1 MANLQIS
8 LWDTGNRVGIFN
20 WPGMIDCR
28 VNSGEDDNIQFCGI
42 PYNRLQIDWLGDKTG
57 QLFKLIGDE
66 NSRPVLSFLPKKN
79 VERLIDRNKIRD
91 LCTAFEVEY
100 DARKAEFPDKT
111 GEIVHIL
118 KDAVKK
124 YKREKP
130 NALDERTYNYVHG
143 TLKHISLPASEKVW
157 RIYARYGGIIAER
170 YKQSFYGR
178 LCLEKQKHAHQSSYV
193 T

>member
-79 VERLIDRNKIRD
+79 AERLIDRNKIRD

-111 GEIVHIL
+111 GEIVHMFFL
-118 KDAVKK
+118 
-124 YKREKP
+124 
-130 NALDERTYNYVHG
+130 
-143 TLKHISLPASEKVW
+143 
-157 RIYARYGGIIAER
+157 
-170 YKQSFYGR
+170 
-178 LCLEKQKHAHQSSYV
+178 
-193 T
+193 